1 MPVSRRLTSKGPG
14 RRPGR
19 AVAVALAV
27 VLAATA
33 CSDSGDDPTDPGG
46 GTVRIGLVEP
56 QHLLPANTTESAG
69 AQVLA
74 ALFTPLVEFD
84 ADRRP
89 VEVAAES
96 IESTDNVL
104 WTVRLKQGFTFH
116 NGEPV
121 TADSY
126 LNAWHHAAY
135 GPNGNGG
142 SYFFEKIAGY
152 DDLQSPD
159 PDGDGPQRAP
169 EPKARKLTGL
179 RKIDD
184 HTFTIT
190 LSGSFAEFKSVLGYH
205 VFAPLPNAA
214 WASDG
219 VLKDGFEEA
228 LIGNGPFR
236 MKGTWQHDSRIE
248 VERYEAY
255 AGAKPKIG
263 GVVFQIYQQLP
274 AEYADLVAGNL
285 DVVRQIST
293 ENISSAPTDLGDRFR
308 RSPLSSFQFLA
319 FPTFQSEFA
328 RPEVR
333 KAISMAIDRD
343 EIVRTIFKDT
353 QTPARSFVSPAVA
366 GARPDTCGEAC
377 QFDPARAKAAYQAA
391 GGPARLQIS
400 YNGDGGHK
408 EWIDATCNQ
417 LRNNLGVECLGT
429 AEPRFADL
437 LTKLEEKTP
446 VGMFRLGWSMDYPSM
461 QNYLG
466 PLYTT
471 NGSSNYYGYSN
482 PDFDRLVEEGVAAP
496 NQTEAITKYQQAEE
510 ILVRDMPV
518 IPLRFGQNNYGHS
531 AQVRDVELDLF
542 GQVDLLKIDMTG

>member
-1 MPVSRRLTSKGPG
+1 M
-14 RRPGR
+14 
-19 AVAVALAV
+19 VALAV
-27 VLAATA
+27 VFAATA
-33 CSDSGDDPTDPGG
+33 CVGGGDDPADPGG

-84 ADRRP
+84 ADKRP

-96 IESTDNVL
+96 IESTDNTL
-104 WTVRLKQGFTFH
+104 WTVRLRSGFTFH

-126 LNAWHHAAY
+126 LNAWNHAAY

-152 DDLQSPD
+152 EDLQSLD
-159 PDGDGPQRAP
+159 PDGEGPQRAP
-169 EPKARKLTGL
+169 DPKARKLTGL
-179 RKIDD
+179 RKVDEQ
-184 HTFTIT
+184 TFTIT
-190 LSGSFAEFKSVLGYH
+190 LSSSFAEFKSVLGYH

-219 VLKDGFEEA
+219 VLKEGFEEA

-248 VERYEAY
+248 VERYDAY
-255 AGAKPKIG
+255 PGARPKIG
-263 GVVFQIYQQLP
+263 GVVFQIYQQLS
-274 AEYADLVAGNL
+274 AEYADLTAGNL

-293 ENISSAPTDLGDRFR
+293 ENIGSAPDDLGDRFK

-319 FPTFQSEFA
+319 FPTFQPEFA

-343 EIVRTIFKDT
+343 EIIRTIFKDT
-353 QTPARSFVSPAVA
+353 QTPARAFVSPLVA

-377 QFDPARAKAAYQAA
+377 QFDPVRAKEAYQAA
-391 GGPARLQIS
+391 GGPSRLQIS

-417 LRNNLGVECLGT
+417 LRNNLGVECVGT
-429 AEPRFADL
+429 SESRFADL

-471 NGSSNYYGYSN
+471 GGSSNYYGYSN

-496 NQTEAITKYQQAEE
+496 NQAEAIKKYQQAEE

-518 IPLRFGQNNYGHS
+518 IPLRFGQNNFGHS
-531 AQVRDVELDLF
+531 TKVRDVELDLF
-542 GQVDLLKIDMTG
+542 GQVDLLKIEMAG